1 MISDKPK
8 NGETWYFLVDGAVTC
23 REGIIVDLTEKTTK
37 IKHVDSVFDPRVY
50 ALSKITFVERVGK
63 IPVTFLDNMCDN
75 D

>member
-23 REGIIVDLTEKTTK
+23 RKGIIVDQTEKTTK
-37 IKHVDSVFDPRVY
+37 IKHVDSVFDPSVY

-63 IPVTFLDNMCDN
+63 IPVTFLDNGCDN

>member
-23 REGIIVDLTEKTTK
+23 RKGIIVDQTEKTTK
-37 IKHVDSVFDPRVY
+37 IKHVDSVFDPSVY

-63 IPVTFLDNMCDN
+63 IPVTFLDYGCDN
-75 D
+75 G